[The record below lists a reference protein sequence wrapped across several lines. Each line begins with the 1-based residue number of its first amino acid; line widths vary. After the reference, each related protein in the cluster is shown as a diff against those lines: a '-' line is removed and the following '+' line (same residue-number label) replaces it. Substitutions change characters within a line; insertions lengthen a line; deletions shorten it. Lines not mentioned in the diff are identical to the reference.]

1 MGRERELAE
10 IISATGINVP
20 SADTFQVSGVAR
32 VGNTYIDVPDGAT
45 GSRPSPA
52 TVGMLYFNT
61 TTDNLEQYTASGWS
75 AIEQAPTVTS
85 ISPTSA
91 PATGTSIT
99 FTGTGYKTGC
109 TVDFVGTDG
118 VVSAAGS
125 VSITNSTTL
134 VATTPALTVAAEPY
148 DCRVTSPGGLTGQL
162 VDGLDAGGSPTWTT
176 GAGSLG
182 SILDNATGTHFTLVA
197 TDPDSTAI
205 TYTETTSVLSGAGLA
220 LNSSTGAITG
230 DPTDVGTSTD
240 YNFTVSASDGVNAV
254 TRAFAITVTPS
265 YHLLA
270 TSSIGGVTQWF
281 QTDVLN
287 TQQTTA
293 FTLQAI
299 GANITFAT
307 KAWAGGGGGSE
318 NAPAI
323 GGGSGAQFGTYT
335 LNENDYIFV
344 QAAGGGGGY
353 STPEQGNGGTGGGG
367 ANTASSGG
375 GGGYSGF
382 FTGQSAVH
390 GNSVLLAG
398 GGGGGA
404 RYDHAGGHGGG
415 SSGGV
420 GKNSGGGGGTQS
432 AGGGATSNPQAG
444 GSSQAGG
451 ALYGGAAGNSGGHG
465 TGGGGGGG
473 YYGGGGGSGY
483 SNNLGSRGGGGGSG
497 YAAGTVSSVTQT
509 SGADATGVPGE
520 SADAARGGAGT
531 GGAASTTG
539 SDGRI
544 YITVS

>member
-52 TVGMLYFNT
+52 SVGMLYFNT
-61 TTDNLEQYTASGWS
+61 TTDNLEQYTTSGWS
-75 AIEQAPTVTS
+75 AIEVAPSVTS

-91 PATGTSIT
+91 PETGTSIT

-118 VVSAAGS
+118 VVNAAGS

-134 VATTPALTVAAEPY
+134 VATTPALTVANEPY

-162 VDGLDAGGSPTWTT
+162 TDGLDAGGSPTWTT
-176 GAGSLG
+176 GAGNLG

-205 TYTETTSVLSGAGLA
+205 TYTETTSVLSGAGLS
-220 LNSSTGAITG
+220 LNSSTGAISG

-270 TSSIGGVTQWF
+270 TSSIGGVTQWY

-293 FTLQAI
+293 FTLRAI
-299 GANITFAT
+299 GANVTFAT
-307 KAWAGGGGGSE
+307 KSWAGGGGGSE

-335 LNENDYIFV
+335 LNQNDYIFV
-344 QAAGGGGGY
+344 QSGGGGGGY
-353 STPEQGNGGTGGGG
+353 STPEQGQGGAGGGG
-367 ANTASSGG
+367 AGAEGG
-375 GGGYSGF
+375 AGGGYSGF

-415 SSGGV
+415 SSGGQ
-420 GKNSGGGGGTQS
+420 GKSSGGGGGTQS
-432 AGGGATSNPQAG
+432 AGGGATGNPQAG
-444 GSSQAGG
+444 GSAQAGG
-451 ALYGGAAGNSGGHG
+451 ALYGGACGASGGHG
-465 TGGGGGGG
+465 SGGGGGGG
-473 YYGGGGGSGY
+473 YYGGGGGNGY
-483 SNNLGSRGGGGGSG
+483 SNNFASRAGGGGSG
-497 YAAGTVSSVTQT
+497 YAAGTLSSVTQT

-531 GGAASTTG
+531 GAAASSTG